1 MAIRQDP
8 TDREQMSLLNEI
20 TMAHTVLM
28 PGRLRDGWSTLRRQR
43 RTVQTLFEI
52 WLPWWPWDTHYSLPR
67 LDMDKSPSPMYM
79 MRLLEANQVVGCAPA
94 TATLSTHSAD
104 FAAALPSDQKK
115 KKPTLSSGSQFMTW
129 KAQVLRN
136 LRLEPVVKS
145 APDAFEISQEHAQ
158 GGRLKPPLVTDNT
171 SLPIH
176 ATTSA
181 ERRRTCSHQL
191 LATAPP

>member
-1 MAIRQDP
+1 MVNPSEAKAHSTNFVRDLAA
-8 TDREQMSLLNEI
+8 MVAVGHSLL
-20 TMAHTVLM
+20 
-28 PGRLRDGWSTLRRQR
+28 
-43 RTVQTLFEI
+43 
-52 WLPWWPWDTHYSLPR
+52 
-67 LDMDKSPSPMYM
+67 SPSP
-79 MRLLEANQVVGCAPA
+79 RHGQIPFSDVHDEAPGSKPGGRV
-94 TATLSTHSAD
+94 STRYCNLVDTQCRVD

-115 KKPTLSSGSQFMTW
+115 KKPTLPSGSQFMTW

-136 LRLEPVVKS
+136 LRLESVVKS

-158 GGRLKPPLVTDNT
+158 GGRLKPPLITDNT